1 MLYST
6 VSPCDTSTL
15 YRRSLSLSS
24 DRAAAA
30 GGGGRGGTAA
40 ATRTIWQC
48 NLACN
53 SRAMDGTRS
62 RHSSLAP
69 LVLLLC
75 LVPRAS
81 GLATP
86 APDFSLLSR
95 RIASQQADE
104 ATVQCLLL
112 DAMLPRQ
119 RLTFQFGPPVSTT
132 LSEVRKEKG
141 MLAVVGIN
149 PRTGDVL
156 KRGVEA
162 RIESMS
168 P

>member
-1 MLYST
+1 MLHAIQ
-6 VSPCDTSTL
+6 
-15 YRRSLSLSS
+15 YRVTRQRSDGLSS

-48 NLACN
+48 NL
-53 SRAMDGTRS
+53 RATREMDGPRS

>member
-1 MLYST
+1 MLHAIQ
-6 VSPCDTSTL
+6 
-15 YRRSLSLSS
+15 YRVTRQRSDGLSLSHPTGLRP
-24 DRAAAA
+24 RAAVV
-30 GGGGRGGTAA
+30 AA
-40 ATRTIWQC
+40 APRRPHARSGSATLRATRQ
-48 NLACN
+48 
-53 SRAMDGTRS
+53 MDGPRS